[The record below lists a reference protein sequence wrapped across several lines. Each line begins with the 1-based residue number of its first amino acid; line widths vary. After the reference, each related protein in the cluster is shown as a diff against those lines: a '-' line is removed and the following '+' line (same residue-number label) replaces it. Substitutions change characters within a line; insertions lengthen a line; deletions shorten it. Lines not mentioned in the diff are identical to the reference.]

1 MQNEKTRL
9 YTEAIDSIGGA
20 SLKTREGKT
29 IPQEYIVATHGPA
42 LAKVVKT
49 HPETLDLIGIYRVN
63 CSHIGKEWDLE
74 ALAAYL
80 KVVSKYVPILIDLQG
95 PKPRIHEI
103 DAAYNGITVQVWDKL
118 EVSYASPESPDRFC
132 VPGKLRVCFP
142 EIIEVMQ
149 VGDVV
154 IFDDGKMTATVREK
168 SGDRAVI
175 ECTEILSGETTF
187 KLGGRKWICVRNRP
201 LGIDC
206 ITDHDRKSIEF
217 ARDIL
222 GFDYV
227 DNVMVSYFS
236 TPEDIE
242 HFVRIM
248 REDYA
253 YKGELGGKFETPYA
267 VYNIDT
273 ILDLNYLTLAMFGR
287 GDLRVEMD
295 PRAVPNMHDIQVYF
309 FDACRRHNVESIC
322 ATGFLES
329 MLTAEG
335 TVTTEEIYDMETS
348 MTTRPHHLMLS
359 GESTYG
365 AQARACIELEARYQ
379 REMLEKLQKWTVPY
393 RATPSL
399 ALGALL
405 YIL

>member
-1 MQNEKTRL
+1 MQNEKTLL
-9 YTEAIDSIGGA
+9 YAEAVEAFKNI
-20 SLKTREGKT
+20 SLTTREEKKA
-29 IPQEYIVATHGPA
+29 IPENYIVATHGPA
-42 LAKVVKT
+42 LTKVLRES
-49 HPETLDLIGIYRVN
+49 PETLNLIGIYRVN
-63 CSHIGKEWDLE
+63 CSHIGKESDLE
-74 ALAAYL
+74 ALAEYL
-80 KVVSKYVPILIDLQG
+80 RTIHKYVPILIDLQG
-95 PKPRIHEI
+95 PKPRIHEMGPEG
-103 DAAYNGITVQVWDKL
+103 DMTVKLGEML
-118 EVSYASPESPDRFC
+118 EVIYAPASSEERFC
-132 VPGKLRVCFP
+132 TPGKLRVCFP
-142 EIIEVMQ
+142 QIVEVMQ

-168 SGDRAVI
+168 SDDRAVI
-175 ECTEILSGETTF
+175 ECTEILSGNDTF
-187 KLGGRKWICVRNRP
+187 ILGGRKWICVRNRP

-222 GFDYV
+222 GFEFV

-248 REDYA
+248 RDEYT

-267 VYNIDT
+267 VYNIDK

-295 PRAVPNMHDIQVYF
+295 PRWVSNMHDIQVHF
-309 FDACRRHNVESIC
+309 FDSCRKHNVESIC

-329 MLTAEG
+329 MLTPEG
-335 TVTTEEIYDMETS
+335 KVTPEEIYDMETS

-365 AQARACIELEARYQ
+365 AQARACIELEASYQ
-379 REMLEKLQKWTVPY
+379 REMLKKLQNGTTEY
-393 RATPSL
+393 RKTPSL
-399 ALGALL
+399 ELRELL